1 MRSSDD
7 LIVKLINV
15 HKAYGLKGIRVQAL
29 KNVTLSVN
37 DGDFVC
43 IVGPSGSGKTTL
55 LNLVG
60 CLDTP
65 TSGEVY
71 IQDKPT
77 HNMSSG
83 ELARVRGEFIG
94 FVFQTFNLIPRIT
107 ALRNVMLP
115 MVFVRKFRKSDWRG
129 RAEKLL
135 NGVGLTKRMHHKPIE
150 MSGGELQRVAIAR
163 ALANDP
169 IVILADEPTGNL
181 DSETGKEIMELFN
194 DLSKQ
199 GKTLIV
205 VSHDPMVAGY
215 ARKTIKLKDGEII
228 GGVGN

>member
-1 MRSSDD
+1 MNPEMSDD
-7 LIVKLINV
+7 SIVKLKNV
-15 HKAYGLKGIRVQAL
+15 HKEYGLKGIRVPAL
-29 KNVTLSVN
+29 KNITLNVDN
-37 DGDFVC
+37 GDFVC
-43 IVGPSGSGKTTL
+43 IAGPSGSGKTTL
-55 LNLVG
+55 LNLMG

-77 HNMSSG
+77 HTMSNG
-83 ELARVRGEFIG
+83 ELTRVRGECIG

-115 MVFVRKFRKSDWRG
+115 MVFVRKYRKSEWRR

-135 NGVGLTKRMHHKPIE
+135 SGVGLTQRMHHKPLE
-150 MSGGELQRVAIAR
+150 MSGGEMQRVAIAR

-169 IVILADEPTGNL
+169 LVILADEQTGNL
-181 DSETGKEIMELFN
+181 DSETGKEIMVMFN
-194 DLSKQ
+194 DLNKQ
-199 GKTLIV
+199 GKTVIA
-205 VSHDPMVAGY
+205 VSHDPMVASY

-228 GGVGN
+228 GGE

>member
-1 MRSSDD
+1 LRRSDD

-15 HKAYGLKGIRVQAL
+15 HKVYGLKGIRVQAL

-115 MVFVRKFRKSDWRG
+115 MVFVRKLRKSDWRG

-135 NGVGLTKRMHHKPIE
+135 NGVGLTQRMHHKPFE
-150 MSGGELQRVAIAR
+150 MSGGEMQRVAIAR

-194 DLSKQ
+194 DLNKQ

-228 GGVGN
+228 GGVGK

>member
-1 MRSSDD
+1 MSDD
-7 LIVKLINV
+7 SIVRLKNV
-15 HKAYGLKGIRVQAL
+15 HKQYGLKGIRVHAL
-29 KNVTLSVN
+29 KSITLNVN

-43 IVGPSGSGKTTL
+43 IAGPSGSGKTTL
-55 LNLVG
+55 LNLMG

-65 TSGEVY
+65 TSGEVF

-77 HNMSSG
+77 HNMSNG
-83 ELARVRGEFIG
+83 ELTRVRGKCVG

-115 MVFVRKFRKSDWRG
+115 MVFVRKFRKSEWRS

-135 NGVGLTKRMHHKPIE
+135 DGVGLAQRMHHKPLE
-150 MSGGELQRVAIAR
+150 MSGGEMQRVAIAR

-169 IVILADEPTGNL
+169 LVILADEPTGNL

-194 DLSKQ
+194 DLNKQ

-205 VSHDPMVAGY
+205 VSHDPMVASY

-228 GGVGN
+228 GGG

>member
-228 GGVGN
+228 GGVGK

>member
-1 MRSSDD
+1 MKS
-7 LIVKLINV
+7 V
-15 HKAYGLKGIRVQAL
+15 HKEYGLKGIKVHAL
-29 KNVTLSVN
+29 KNITLNVN

-55 LNLVG
+55 LNLMG

-71 IQDKPT
+71 IQGKPT
-77 HNMSSG
+77 HNMSNG
-83 ELARVRGEFIG
+83 ELTRVRGECIG

-115 MVFVRKFRKSDWRG
+115 MTFVRKFRKSEWRR

-135 NGVGLTKRMHHKPIE
+135 SGVGLTQRMYHKPLE
-150 MSGGELQRVAIAR
+150 MSGGEMQRVAIAR

-169 IVILADEPTGNL
+169 LVILADEPTGNL
-181 DSETGKEIMELFN
+181 DSKTGKEIMELFN
-194 DLSKQ
+194 DLNKQ

-205 VSHDPMVAGY
+205 VSHDPMVASY
-215 ARKTIKLKDGEII
+215 ARKTIKLEDGEII
-228 GGVGN
+228 GGG

>member
-1 MRSSDD
+1 MNLEISS
-7 LIVKLINV
+7 IVKLKNV
-15 HKAYGLKGIRVQAL
+15 NKEYGLKGIKVHAL
-29 KNVTLSVN
+29 KNIALNVN

-43 IVGPSGSGKTTL
+43 VMGPSGSGKTTL
-55 LNLVG
+55 LNLIG

-77 HNMSSG
+77 HNMSDV
-83 ELARVRGEFIG
+83 ELTRVRGECVG

-115 MVFVRKFRKSDWRG
+115 MTFVRKFGKSEWKR

-135 NGVGLTKRMHHKPIE
+135 SGVGLTQRMHHKPLE
-150 MSGGELQRVAIAR
+150 MSGGEMQRVAIAR
-163 ALANDP
+163 SLANDP
-169 IVILADEPTGNL
+169 LVILADEPTGNL
-181 DSETGKEIMELFN
+181 DSETGKDIMELFN
-194 DLSKQ
+194 DLNKQ

-205 VSHDPMVAGY
+205 VSHDPMVASY
-215 ARKTIKLKDGEII
+215 TRKTIKLKDGEII
-228 GGVGN
+228 GGG